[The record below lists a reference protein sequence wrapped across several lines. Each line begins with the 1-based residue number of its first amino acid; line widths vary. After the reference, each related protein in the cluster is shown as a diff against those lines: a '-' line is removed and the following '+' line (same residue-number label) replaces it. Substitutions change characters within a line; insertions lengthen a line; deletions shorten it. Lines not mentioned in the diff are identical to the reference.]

1 MKTIAI
7 NGIVLTPQSG
17 GILVYVQS
25 LIDQFLAMDLE
36 FDLKLFFSQNFLV
49 QNPQYK
55 AFRQFIGLPIEGD
68 SPYKRIFYETFAWS
82 KLIKKYKL
90 NLFHSPISYFPLGIS
105 IPSVVTIHDLRSFH
119 EPEYYNWLRG
129 QYLSYMIRQ
138 SAHKAKKIIAISDY
152 TQKDIIETLKVP
164 AEKVVRIYEGFDRE
178 RFQVQYSA
186 EQKKQI
192 RDKYQLPE
200 QFILS
205 VGHLEPRKNFIR
217 LIQAFHQLRQESRI
231 PHHLVIVGRE
241 NWLFKSFYEK
251 IQELKLEKLVHF
263 TGFVAHEDLPA
274 VYQMADVFVLP
285 TLFEGFGFPPLE
297 SMAAGTAVACSNVT
311 SLPEICGDAA
321 LFFDPLN
328 VQQIAER
335 IINLI
340 NNNDIKESFIQK
352 GFQNI
357 LRFSWQ
363 ECARET
369 ANIYKDIPG

>member
-36 FDLKLFFSQNFLV
+36 FDLKLFFSQNFLA
-49 QNPQYK
+49 QNSQYQS
-55 AFRQFIGLPIEGD
+55 FRQFIGLPIEGD

-90 NLFHSPISYFPLGIS
+90 NLFHSPISYLPLGIS

-129 QYLSYMIRQ
+129 KYLSYMIRQ
-138 SAHKAKKIIAISDY
+138 SAQKTQKIIAISDY
-152 TQKDIIETLKVP
+152 TKNDIIETLKVP
-164 AEKVVRIYEGFDRE
+164 AEKVVRIYEGFDPE
-178 RFQVQYSA
+178 RFQIQYSV
-186 EQKKQI
+186 EQKTQI

-251 IQELKLEKLVHF
+251 IRELKLEKLVHF

-274 VYQMADVFVLP
+274 IYQMADIFVLP

-321 LFFDPLN
+321 LLFDPYREE
-328 VQQIAER
+328 QIAAKIFE
-335 IINLI
+335 LL
-340 NNNDIKESFIQK
+340 NNPVLKESLIQK
-352 GFQNI
+352 GHQNI
-357 LRFSWQ
+357 KRFSWLA
-363 ECARET
+363 CARET
-369 ANIYKDIPG
+369 VNIYKNIPG

>member
-17 GILVYVQS
+17 GILVYVQN
-25 LIDQFLAMDLE
+25 LIDQFLAMNPDWD
-36 FDLKLFFSQNFLV
+36 FKIFFSENFLSQYSQY
-49 QNPQYK
+49 QNLNQV
-55 AFRQFIGLPIEGD
+55 IGLPVTGD
-68 SPYKRIFYETFAWS
+68 SPFKRIFYETYAWP
-82 KLIKKYKL
+82 KLIKKYKVS
-90 NLFHSPISYFPLGIS
+90 LFHSPISYIPLRMP

-129 QYLSYMIRQ
+129 NYLSYMIRQ
-138 SAHKAKKIIAISDY
+138 CAKKVQKIIAISDY
-152 TQKDIIETLKVP
+152 TKNDIIETLEVP
-164 AEKVVRIYEGFDRE
+164 AEKVVRIYEGFDPE
-178 RFQVQYSA
+178 RFQIQYTA
-186 EQKKQI
+186 EQKAQI
-192 RDKYQLPE
+192 RNKYHLPE
-200 QFILS
+200 QYILS

-217 LIQAFHQLRQESRI
+217 LIAAYHQLRQEQHI
-231 PHHLVIVGRE
+231 PHKLIIVGRE

-251 IQELKLEKLVHF
+251 IRELKLENLVHF
-263 TGFVAHEDLPA
+263 IGFVAHEDLPA

-335 IINLI
+335 IFNLI
-340 NNNDIKESFIQK
+340 NNNEIKESFVQK

-369 ANIYKDIPG
+369 ANIYKNIPG